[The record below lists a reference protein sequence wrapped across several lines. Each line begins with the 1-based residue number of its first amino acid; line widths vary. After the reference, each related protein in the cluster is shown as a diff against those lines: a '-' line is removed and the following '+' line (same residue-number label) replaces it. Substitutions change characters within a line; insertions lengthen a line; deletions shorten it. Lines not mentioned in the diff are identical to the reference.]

1 MTKGVRKA
9 GKTMKDAERRRLGRR
24 IRGADAAK
32 RSGAAPAGCAVV
44 WCDGG
49 SRGNPGPAAYAYVID
64 DAEGRQVAAASA
76 GIGVATV
83 GTAEYRAVAEGLA
96 AAGRLGL
103 ERVEVRTDSRL
114 VVRHLAAERPLR
126 NPALAAL
133 RDRARAAAEDLG
145 GVDLSLGAR
154 HGERPRRRP
163 RARCAGYR
171 RPLRG
176 IDERASKLSG
186 GLAS

>member
-1 MTKGVRKA
+1 VTKGVRKA

-24 IRGADAAK
+24 SRGAAAT
-32 RSGAAPAGCAVV
+32 RGSAAAAPGWAVV

-64 DAEGRQVAAASA
+64 DGDGREVAAVAA
-76 GIGVATV
+76 EIGVATV

-96 AAGRLGL
+96 AAVRLGL

-133 RDRARAAAEDLG
+133 RDRARAAADELC
-145 GVDLSLGAR
+145 GVTYRWVPAAENAR
-154 HGERPRRRP
+154 
-163 RARCAGYR
+163 ADA
-171 RPLRG
+171 LV
-176 IDERASKLSG
+176 SG
-186 GLAS
+186 LLVSPVPSRE

>member
-24 IRGADAAK
+24 SRGAEATRGA
-32 RSGAAPAGCAVV
+32 GAAAPGWAVV

-64 DAEGRQVAAASA
+64 DPDGRELAAVAAE
-76 GIGVATV
+76 IGVATV

-96 AAGRLGL
+96 GAIRLGL
-103 ERVEVRTDSRL
+103 DRVEVRTDSRL
-114 VVRHLAAERPLR
+114 VVRHLVAERPLR

-133 RDRARAAAEDLG
+133 RDRARAAADELG
-145 GVDLSLGAR
+145 GVTYRWVPAAENAR
-154 HGERPRRRP
+154 ADALVSGLLVSA
-163 RARCAGYR
+163 ARSR
-171 RPLRG
+171 
-176 IDERASKLSG
+176 E
-186 GLAS
+186 

>member
-9 GKTMKDAERRRLGRR
+9 GKTMKDAERRRLARR
-24 IRGADAAK
+24 SRGDDAAK
-32 RSGAAPAGCAVV
+32 RSAAAPPGWAVV

-76 GIGVATV
+76 AIGVATA

-96 AAGRLGL
+96 AAVRLGL

-114 VVRHLAAERPLR
+114 VARHLAAERPLR

-133 RDRARAAAEDLG
+133 RDRARAAA
-145 GVDLSLGAR
+145 
-154 HGERPRRRP
+154 
-163 RARCAGYR
+163 
-171 RPLRG
+171 
-176 IDERASKLSG
+176 G
-186 GLAS
+186 GLAGVTYRWVPAVENGRADALVHDLLVSAAPAGE

>member
-1 MTKGVRKA
+1 VTKGVRKA

-24 IRGADAAK
+24 SRGAEATRGSAA
-32 RSGAAPAGCAVV
+32 AAPGWAVV

-64 DAEGRQVAAASA
+64 DGDGREVAAVAA
-76 GIGVATV
+76 EIGVATV

-96 AAGRLGL
+96 AAVRLGL

-133 RDRARAAAEDLG
+133 RERARAAAADLA
-145 GVDLSLGAR
+145 GVTYRWVPAAENAR
-154 HGERPRRRP
+154 ADALVSGLLISPAPSGE
-163 RARCAGYR
+163 
-171 RPLRG
+171 
-176 IDERASKLSG
+176 
-186 GLAS
+186 

>member
-1 MTKGVRKA
+1 VTKGVRKA

-24 IRGADAAK
+24 SRGVAAT
-32 RSGAAPAGCAVV
+32 RGSAAAAPGWAVV

-64 DAEGRQVAAASA
+64 DGDGREVAAVAA
-76 GIGVATV
+76 EIGVATV

-96 AAGRLGL
+96 AAVRLGL

-133 RDRARAAAEDLG
+133 RERARAAAADLA
-145 GVDLSLGAR
+145 GVTYRWVPAAENAR
-154 HGERPRRRP
+154 
-163 RARCAGYR
+163 ADALVAGVLVSAAPSR
-171 RPLRG
+171 
-176 IDERASKLSG
+176 E
-186 GLAS
+186 

>member
-9 GKTMKDAERRRLGRR
+9 GKTMKDSERRRLARR
-24 IRGADAAK
+24 SRGAAATEG
-32 RSGAAPAGCAVV
+32 SGAAPPGWAVV

-64 DAEGRQVAAASA
+64 DPDGCEVAAVAA
-76 GIGVATV
+76 EIGVATV

-96 AAGRLGL
+96 AAVRLGL

-133 RDRARAAAEDLG
+133 GDRARGAADELRGVTYRWVPAAEN
-145 GVDLSLGAR
+145 AR
-154 HGERPRRRP
+154 ADALVSGLLISPAPSGE
-163 RARCAGYR
+163 
-171 RPLRG
+171 
-176 IDERASKLSG
+176 
-186 GLAS
+186 

>member
-1 MTKGVRKA
+1 VTKGVRKA

-24 IRGADAAK
+24 IRGDAAAK
-32 RSGAAPAGCAVV
+32 RSGAAAPGWAVV

-64 DAEGRQVAAASA
+64 DAEGRQMAAVSA

-96 AAGRLGL
+96 AAARLGL

-114 VVRHLAAERPLR
+114 VVRHLVAERPMR

-133 RDRARAAAEDLG
+133 RDRARAAADGLG
-145 GVDLSLGAR
+145 GVTYRWVPAAENGRADALVRELLVRDAPV
-154 HGERPRRRP
+154 GE
-163 RARCAGYR
+163 
-171 RPLRG
+171 
-176 IDERASKLSG
+176 
-186 GLAS
+186 